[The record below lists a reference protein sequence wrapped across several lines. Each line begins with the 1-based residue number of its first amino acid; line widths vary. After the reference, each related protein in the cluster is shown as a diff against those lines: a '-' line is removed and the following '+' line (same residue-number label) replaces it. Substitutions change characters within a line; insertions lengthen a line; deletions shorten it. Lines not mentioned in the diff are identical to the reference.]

1 MSLSILLSTVCPIC
15 VQLSFVVTIQIECS
29 FVCHVH
35 CDALDNGHC
44 CRLRGHVLVRPYS
57 THAST
62 IPLLGFLSV
71 VWRKSPWVPVT
82 RGLPGYVLR
91 CRGRPAWRDAC
102 PGGGGGWQWH
112 NVGGEGARG
121 FTIPGRRLGRRRGQ
135 AKGAQLGCVHVGR
148 RPSVLVAEP
157 PPTSPVEMRGPL
169 KT

>member
-102 PGGGGGWQWH
+102 PGGGGGGGGNGTMLEGRGPGASPSQGGGLG
-112 NVGGEGARG
+112 GGEVRQRG
-121 FTIPGRRLGRRRGQ
+121 LSLAASMLAAAPVFWWLS
-135 AKGAQLGCVHVGR
+135 L
-148 RPSVLVAEP
+148 P
-157 PPTSPVEMRGPL
+157 PPPPL
-169 KT
+169 K